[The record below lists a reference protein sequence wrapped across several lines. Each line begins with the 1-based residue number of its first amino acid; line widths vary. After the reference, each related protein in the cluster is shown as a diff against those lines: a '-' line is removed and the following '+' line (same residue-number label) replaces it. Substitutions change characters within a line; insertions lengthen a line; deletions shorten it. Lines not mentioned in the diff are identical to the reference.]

1 MQLVCPKCGV
11 AITGAD
17 IDLGRGIGVCRP
29 CGELVPLP
37 SAGVGGPFI
46 APTAAAV
53 VYRPEDFRIVE
64 DTSDTRY
71 VAAIA
76 PSRLAALPLLFFAL
90 FWDGFMIV
98 WYAIA
103 ITGHVW
109 VMGLFGLLHLGV
121 GIAMTYSVL
130 VKLFNTTRLRIENGR
145 LHFGSGPIPK
155 RGKVDLPVD
164 AIDSFTVGSKLQTT
178 RNTERMVFFLEANL
192 AAGTKKQLPLEVDD
206 QPSLEYACYRFNEAL
221 ANAKRRIPQGP
232 YRD

>member
-1 MQLVCPKCGV
+1 MAVS
-11 AITGAD
+11 GAD
-17 IDLGRGIGVCRP
+17 IDLRRGIGVCRP
-29 CGELVPLP
+29 CGEIVPLP
-37 SAGVGGPFI
+37 SAGAGPFV

-64 DTSDTRY
+64 ETTDSRY
-71 VAAIA
+71 AAAIA
-76 PSRLAALPLLFFAL
+76 PSRLAALPMLFFAL

-98 WYAIA
+98 WYTIA
-103 ITGHVW
+103 ITGGIW
-109 VMGLFGLLHLGV
+109 PMALFGLLHLGV
-121 GIAMTYSVL
+121 GVAMTYGVL

-145 LHFGSGPIPK
+145 LTFGSGPIPK

-164 AIDSFTVGSKLQTT
+164 AIDSFTVGSKVQTT
-178 RNTERMVFFLEANL
+178 KRSERLAYFIEANL
-192 AAGTKKQLPLEVDD
+192 AEGTKKQLSLDVDD